1 MSALLLSGC
10 GETPGDFSERSQK
23 PLSPQLLTLMQEKG
37 TTPSSPML
45 IRAFKKEAEVQV
57 WKMRTDGHYALLKSY
72 PICRWSGQLGPKT
85 REGDRQVPEGFYAIG
100 PSQMNPNSA
109 YYLSFNVGYPNA
121 YDRAHNYTGGSIM
134 VHGVCSSAGC
144 FSMTDKQ
151 IAEIYAIARESFAGG
166 QREIQFQSYPFHM
179 TAENFAKYR
188 LDPNIAFWKEL
199 KVGNDNF
206 EVTKQEVAVG
216 VCNLHYVFN
225 AQPANGMPLDPN
237 GPCPALK
244 HDETV
249 ALEVNAKEARDN
261 AQVLRLVASG
271 VRPVHTQYA
280 DGGQNEHFAHAQ
292 LDDVSRPDALADGP
306 VDIPLDKGKRYKAP
320 TAKQLAAAEAK
331 AQAEETAVEKKA
343 EAAHAYAYVEPP
355 VAPEPKPQGFS
366 FTLPGTGQKTQQAA
380 GPQPVRVAQQ
390 GGFLGLFGG
399 GSQNQPAAQP
409 QASQDQGAMSATQAS
424 AQDAAA
430 NTMGPAAL
438 LSSQGP
444 RRTQQLPAAAAAAPQ
459 PVQQPQ
465 SGGGFFGL
473 FGGGSQNQQ
482 AAQAPQAPTEPAPPT
497 AIQRSADDAAAN
509 TMGPAALLSG
519 QGVRH
524 TQPVAAAAP
533 APLPANEPDE
543 TGSTFTHSRPLPPT
557 FVQSAA
563 IRSGK
568 PIIVTSSDPHSVPT
582 RPAEAA
588 ESRHAKGK
596 VKAKEAKVAEPPSQA
611 EADAEAAKAAYAK
624 TLSGEKASSS
634 TASMPFG
641 FSGFISG
648 DK

>member
-10 GETPGDFSERSQK
+10 GETPGDFSERSAK
-23 PLSPQLLTLMQEKG
+23 PLSPELLTLMQEKG
-37 TTPSSPML
+37 TTPSSPVL

-57 WKMRTDGHYALLKSY
+57 WKMRTDGHYTLLKSY

-85 REGDRQVPEGFYAIG
+85 REGDRQVPEGFYRIG

-151 IAEIYAIARESFAGG
+151 IAEIYAIARESFNGG

-199 KVGNDNF
+199 KTGNDNF

-225 AQPANGMPLDPN
+225 AQSSQPLDPN
-237 GPCPALK
+237 GPCPALR
-244 HDETV
+244 HDESV
-249 ALEVNAKEARDN
+249 ALAVNAKEAKDN
-261 AQVLRLVASG
+261 AQVAQLVASG
-271 VRPVHTQYA
+271 VRPVHTKYA

-292 LDDVSRPDALADGP
+292 LDDVSRPDALTAGP
-306 VDIPLDKGKRYKAP
+306 VDMPLDQGKRYKAP

-331 AQAEETAVEKKA
+331 ARAEETSAEKKA
-343 EAAHAYAYVEPP
+343 EAAHAYAYVDPP
-355 VAPEPKPQGFS
+355 AAPQPKPQGFS
-366 FTLPGTGQKTQQAA
+366 FSMPGFGQKAPQPA
-380 GPQPVRVAQQ
+380 GPTAVAQQ
-390 GGFLGLFGG
+390 QPQQQQGGGFFHLPSFG
-399 GSQNQPAAQP
+399 GSQTAQGPAP
-409 QASQDQGAMSATQAS
+409 LTATQAS

-438 LSSQGP
+438 LSNQTVTH
-444 RRTQQLPAAAAAAPQ
+444 TQA
-459 PVQQPQ
+459 QQP
-465 SGGGFFGL
+465 
-473 FGGGSQNQQ
+473 
-482 AAQAPQAPTEPAPPT
+482 T
-497 AIQRSADDAAAN
+497 A
-509 TMGPAALLSG
+509 
-519 QGVRH
+519 V
-524 TQPVAAAAP
+524 AAAP
-533 APLPANEPDE
+533 APAAEPEE
-543 TGSTFTHSRPLPPT
+543 TASTFTHSRPLPPT

-568 PIIVTSSDPHSVPT
+568 PIITTSSDPHSGPT
-582 RPAEAA
+582 RAA
-588 ESRHAKGK
+588 EVESKHPKSKTA
-596 VKAKEAKVAEPPSQA
+596 AAQSAEPSQA
-611 EADAEAAKAAYAK
+611 TADAEAAKAAYAK
-624 TLSGEKASSS
+624 SIAGEKPSS

>member
-1 MSALLLSGC
+1 
-10 GETPGDFSERSQK
+10 
-23 PLSPQLLTLMQEKG
+23 
-37 TTPSSPML
+37 ML

-57 WKMRTDGHYALLKSY
+57 WKMRTDGHYTLLKSY

-85 REGDRQVPEGFYAIG
+85 REGDRQVPEGFYSIG

-166 QREIQFQSYPFHM
+166 QQEIQFQSYPFHM

-188 LDPNIAFWKEL
+188 LDPNVAYWKEL

-225 AQPANGMPLDPN
+225 AQPANGVLDPN
-237 GPCPALK
+237 GPCPALR

-249 ALEVNAKEARDN
+249 ALEVNAKKARDN
-261 AQVLRLVASG
+261 ALVARLVASG

-280 DGGQNEHFAHAQ
+280 DGGQNEHFAKAQ

-306 VDIPLDKGKRYKAP
+306 VDMPLDKGKRYKAP

-331 AQAEETAVEKKA
+331 AQAEETSAEKKA

-355 VAPEPKPQGFS
+355 VAPQPKPQGFS
-366 FTLPGTGQKTQQAA
+366 FNLPGTGQKVQQAA
-380 GPQPVRVAQQ
+380 GLQRTVVAQQ

-399 GSQNQPAAQP
+399 GSQNQPAAQAQAP
-409 QASQDQGAMSATQAS
+409 QEQAPMSATQAS
-424 AQDAAA
+424 AQDASA

-438 LSSQGP
+438 LSGQGP
-444 RRTQQLPAAAAAAPQ
+444 RRAQEQPAAVAAAPQ
-459 PVQQPQ
+459 PQQPQ
-465 SGGGFFGL
+465 QQGGGFFGL
-473 FGGGSQNQQ
+473 FGGGSQNPQ
-482 AAQAPQAPTEPAPPT
+482 AQAQQGPAPLSAT
-497 AIQRSADDAAAN
+497 QQSADDAAAN

-524 TQPVAAAAP
+524 SQPAAVAATP

-543 TGSTFTHSRPLPPT
+543 TGSTFTHGRPLPPT

-568 PIIVTSSDPHSVPT
+568 AIITTSSDPHSGPT
-582 RPAEAA
+582 RSAEAA

-596 VKAKEAKVAEPPSQA
+596 VKAREANVAEPPSQA
-611 EADAEAAKAAYAK
+611 ESDAEAAKAAYAK
-624 TLSGEKASSS
+624 TLPGEKAPSN